1 MKQKNKYVYRSH
13 ISEKKFREIIKC
25 FVLDITA
32 DRVAK
37 LTNINRNTI
46 NRYLM
51 MIRKRI
57 AELCEDSSPFKGT
70 VEVDES
76 YFGAKRV
83 KGKRGRGAGGKTKV
97 FDILKREDG
106 KVYTE
111 VIPDCSRKT
120 LQAIISGKVDI
131 KSVINTDGWKAY
143 NGLVDIGYGKH
154 YRVIHSKNEFARGSS
169 HINGIESFWSYAKH
183 RLKKFHSTPKHT
195 FYLHLKETEYRFNL
209 RNSGLY
215 AILLTEFRG
224 RPLK

>member
-51 MIRKRI
+51 KADSRIMWRFIAFRWNCGGRWKLFWSKESERKR
-57 AELCEDSSPFKGT
+57 
-70 VEVDES
+70 
-76 YFGAKRV
+76 KRRRRKDKSV
-83 KGKRGRGAGGKTKV
+83 WYL
-97 FDILKREDG
+97 LKREDG
-106 KVYTE
+106 KVCTE

-183 RLKKFHSTPKHT
+183 RLKKFHSTPRHT